1 MDLLVSEP
9 DGKADAMRLDGQ
21 LGVGLI
27 RSRLLVEHFNFIIVM
42 CPLFNFRAFP
52 HSFFL

>member
-21 LGVGLI
+21 LGAGLI
-27 RSRLLVEHFNFIIVM
+27 RSRLLVEHVNFIIVM
-42 CPLFNFRAFP
+42 CPLFNFNAFP